1 MSLHENLSHV
11 TCRLIGGLQK
21 SNEHVRRAYGGD
33 DGTRTRGLCRDGLG
47 FRGDCVKST
56 APIASLGAQ
65 SSLREFLLHPNCTQ
79 ALPHVRY
86 TFRGVHSQMDLVI
99 RAYAACI
106 FP

>member
-1 MSLHENLSHV
+1 
-11 TCRLIGGLQK
+11 
-21 SNEHVRRAYGGD
+21 
-33 DGTRTRGLCRDGLG
+33 
-47 FRGDCVKST
+47 
-56 APIASLGAQ
+56 LGAQ